1 MTINSI
7 NWAWGADMRVRL
19 LDMWVTLFIFFG
31 ASWFAHAGARD
42 ISKEEV
48 VKIALHEAGCS
59 SSADCDVQARFENGK
74 WVCLVSFVVG
84 RTPKGEP
91 QFKPGQWLGLT
102 ITPEGKVVG
111 RVPGA

>member
-1 MTINSI
+1 
-7 NWAWGADMRVRL
+7 MRVRL
-19 LDMWVTLFIFFG
+19 LDVWVALSIFFG
-31 ASWFAHAGARD
+31 FAWFAQADARD

-48 VKIALHEAGCS
+48 IKIALHEAGCN
-59 SSADCDVQARFENGK
+59 SSADCDVQAKLENGK

-91 QFKPGQWLGLT
+91 EFKPGQWLGLT
-102 ITPEGKVVG
+102 IDTQGKVLA